1 MWSVL
6 FTHLFFH
13 PWFSVWVG
21 ATVGIMVM
29 AVMVT
34 EAITAIEDQTL
45 RAFHLRTLKSRTM
58 PPNIGST
65 SVDV

>member
-1 MWSVL
+1 MWSAL
-6 FTHLFFH
+6 STHLFFH

-21 ATVGIMVM
+21 ATVDIMVM

-34 EAITAIEDQTL
+34 EAITDIEDQTL
-45 RAFHLRTLKSRTM
+45 RAFDLRTLKSRTM
-58 PPNIGST
+58 PPHNGST